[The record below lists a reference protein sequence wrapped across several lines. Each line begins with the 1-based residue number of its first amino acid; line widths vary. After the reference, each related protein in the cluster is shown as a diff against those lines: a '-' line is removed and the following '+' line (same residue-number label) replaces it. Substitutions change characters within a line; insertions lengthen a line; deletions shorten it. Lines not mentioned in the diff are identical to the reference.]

1 MIVKV
6 HLHVVFC
13 QTRIRNITAYKCTLM
28 QCTVQLFSFVLNKE
42 LVMIISNQSMG
53 GLVLIDIQTNL
64 SIILG
69 PIARDFFLKS
79 ELATD
84 VLSKIW

>member
-1 MIVKV
+1 
-6 HLHVVFC
+6 
-13 QTRIRNITAYKCTLM
+13 
-28 QCTVQLFSFVLNKE
+28 
-42 LVMIISNQSMG
+42 MG